1 MLFFTVALNY
11 WRVAASL
18 DVWEQSP
25 PPSVRDS
32 LILVVDIVLHLTK
45 VPTIIIII
53 IIIIMSPPYLLTSSC
68 QQVYTS

>member
-1 MLFFTVALNY
+1 MLLFTVALNY

-45 VPTIIIII
+45 VPTIII
-53 IIIIMSPPYLLTSSC
+53 MSPPDVLTSSC

>member
-1 MLFFTVALNY
+1 MLLFTVALNY

-45 VPTIIIII
+45 VPTIII
-53 IIIIMSPPYLLTSSC
+53 MLSPPYLLTSSC

>member
-1 MLFFTVALNY
+1 MLLFTVALNY

-45 VPTIIIII
+45 VPTIIII
-53 IIIIMSPPYLLTSSC
+53 MLSPPFLLTSSC
-68 QQVYTS
+68 QQLYTS

>member
-1 MLFFTVALNY
+1 MLLFTVALNY

-45 VPTIIIII
+45 VRIIII

-68 QQVYTS
+68 QQLYTS

>member
-1 MLFFTVALNY
+1 MLLFTVALNY

-45 VPTIIIII
+45 VSIIII
-53 IIIIMSPPYLLTSSC
+53 IIIIMSPPDVLTSSC

>member
-1 MLFFTVALNY
+1 MLLFTVALNY

-45 VPTIIIII
+45 VRIIII
-53 IIIIMSPPYLLTSSC
+53 IIIIMSSLSAHL
-68 QQVYTS
+68 

>member
-1 MLFFTVALNY
+1 MLLFTVALNY

-53 IIIIMSPPYLLTSSC
+53 MSPPDGLTSSC
-68 QQVYTS
+68 QQLYTS

>member
-1 MLFFTVALNY
+1 MLLFTVALNY

-45 VPTIIIII
+45 VPTIIII
-53 IIIIMSPPYLLTSSC
+53 MSPHHLLTSSC
-68 QQVYTS
+68 QQLYTS

>member
-1 MLFFTVALNY
+1 MLLFTVALNY

-45 VPTIIIII
+45 VPTII
-53 IIIIMSPPYLLTSSC
+53 MLSPPFLLTSSC
-68 QQVYTS
+68 QQLYTS

>member
-1 MLFFTVALNY
+1 MLLFTVALYY

-25 PPSVRDS
+25 PPGVRHS
-32 LILVVDIVLHLTK
+32 MILVVDIVLHLTK
-45 VPTIIIII
+45 SAHHHHHDVP
-53 IIIIMSPPYLLTSSC
+53 PDHDLLTSSC

>member
-1 MLFFTVALNY
+1 MLLFTVALNY

-53 IIIIMSPPYLLTSSC
+53 MLSPPYLLTSSC
-68 QQVYTS
+68 QQLYTS